1 MATTKRASKPKTRW
15 QCSACGSATSGWFGQ
30 CPSCGEW
37 NTVEQFVDR
46 PSEGSR
52 VVLSPSGGASK
63 PVPVTHAQAEAASEQ
78 RLRTGV
84 GELDR
89 VLGGGLVPGS
99 LVLVGGAPGIGKS
112 TLLLQACTGL
122 VEQGHVVLYASGE
135 ESIAQVANRAARLRG
150 GDFIAGDERLLLLAE
165 TRIDA
170 ILDAASAEVA
180 GTSSKDRRPSV
191 LIVDSVQTVYSD
203 AQDGLPGNLGQ
214 IRSVTGH
221 LLSFAKTRNVPVVLV
236 GHVTKDG
243 QLAGPRL
250 LEHMVDAV
258 LSFEGDEE
266 RATRMLRASKN
277 RFGSTAELGVFEM
290 TGRGLK
296 EIPNPSEA
304 FLADHARDREQPIG
318 SVVTASLEGSRP
330 LLLEVQALLGPSPGG
345 SPRRTCVGAD
355 PARLAMLLAVLDRHA
370 GLFVVDQDVFVNV
383 AGGMRLNEPAADL
396 AVLLAVAGS
405 HVRKPIAH
413 GTIAVGEVGLT
424 GELRRIPRLDER
436 LGEAARMGFTRA
448 IVPADNK
455 RDELR
460 LRSAIEVLEVRDV
473 VEAIEL
479 AFATPG

>member
-1 MATTKRASKPKTRW
+1 MTTKRATKPKARW
-15 QCSACGSATSGWFGQ
+15 QCSACGATTNGWFGQ

-37 NTVEQFVDR
+37 NTVEQAVER

-52 VVLSPSGGASK
+52 VVLQQGGPAA
-63 PVPVTHAQAEAASEQ
+63 PIPVTAAQADAAREQ

-99 LVLVGGAPGIGKS
+99 LVLLGGAPGIGKS
-112 TLLLQACTGL
+112 TLLLQACAGL
-122 VEQGHVVLYASGE
+122 VAQQRTVIYASGE
-135 ESIAQVANRAARLRG
+135 ESVAQVAQRAARLRG
-150 GDFIAGDERLLLLAE
+150 GVFEPGDERLLLLAE
-165 TRIDA
+165 TRIET
-170 ILDAASAEVA
+170 ILDAAVA
-180 GTSSKDRRPSV
+180 ARELGV

-258 LSFEGDEE
+258 LGFEGDEE
-266 RATRMLRASKN
+266 RAIRMLRASKN

-290 TGRGLK
+290 TGRGLR
-296 EIPNPSEA
+296 EIPNPSEV
-304 FLADHARDREQPIG
+304 FLADHHREHEQPIG

-383 AGGMRLNEPAADL
+383 AGGLRLSEPAADL

-405 HVRKPIAH
+405 HMRKSIAR
-413 GTIAVGEVGLT
+413 GSVAIGEVGLT

-436 LGEAARMGFTRA
+436 LAEAARMGFVRA
-448 IVPADNK
+448 IVPHDA
-455 RDELR
+455 RRE
-460 LRSAIEVLEVRDV
+460 SAKAREGLEILEARDV
-473 VEAIEL
+473 SQAIEL
-479 AFATPG
+479 AFE